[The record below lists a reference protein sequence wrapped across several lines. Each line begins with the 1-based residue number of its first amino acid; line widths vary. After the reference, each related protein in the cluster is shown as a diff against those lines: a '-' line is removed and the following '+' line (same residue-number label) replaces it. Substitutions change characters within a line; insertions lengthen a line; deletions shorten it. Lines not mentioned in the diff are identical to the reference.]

1 MQQLRRIACALLL
14 PVLAACATTG
24 ARRGFEALPLL
35 PPAAFGSEAIG
46 VQRLT
51 LSREAGGAKLML
63 DAVVEVDAM
72 ELRVA
77 GMLLGQRILLL
88 GWDGKAL
95 QEQREPVVPQALDG
109 RAILRDLQLVYWPA
123 AAIRA
128 ALPPVGGSKNSQRGA
143 GCIAAARWCSNRN
156 AAMPFRWGTRRCGI
170 TSGSTAWTSKHRMN
184 RDRNEARASLHEV
197 GVICAL
203 GSGSAALRAALSA
216 QRPAALP
223 CSSPFWP
230 SAVPQ
235 GLVMAELPALDA
247 FPLPMRTRCNA
258 LLLAAY
264 TQIEAAVRA
273 AIAQHGAQRVAIV
286 LGTSTSGIGEAQQ
299 AFTQRAADG
308 TLPAGF
314 HLDQQGL
321 GTPAEFLAA
330 VTGAKGPAYAIS
342 TACTSAPKAMASAA
356 RLLAADLADVVIA
369 GGVDALN
376 RFTLAGFAALE
387 CVSAKPCNPMSANR
401 DGINMGEGAALFL
414 LSREPGKIRLA
425 GWGESS
431 DAHHF
436 SAPDPKG
443 LGATLAM
450 RDALTMAG
458 LEPRDIDY
466 INLHG
471 TATPQNDFM
480 ESHAVAAL
488 FGAGMPCSSTKPLTG
503 HALGAA
509 GAIEAAICWQLL
521 RDAQRD
527 GTLPPHWWDGEVDS
541 SLPELA
547 LVAPGTRAARAPRRV
562 LSNSF
567 AFGGSNAAL
576 VLERSDAG

>member
-1 MQQLRRIACALLL
+1 
-14 PVLAACATTG
+14 
-24 ARRGFEALPLL
+24 
-35 PPAAFGSEAIG
+35 
-46 VQRLT
+46 
-51 LSREAGGAKLML
+51 
-63 DAVVEVDAM
+63 
-72 ELRVA
+72 
-77 GMLLGQRILLL
+77 
-88 GWDGKAL
+88 
-95 QEQREPVVPQALDG
+95 
-109 RAILRDLQLVYWPA
+109 
-123 AAIRA
+123 
-128 ALPPVGGSKNSQRGA
+128 
-143 GCIAAARWCSNRN
+143 
-156 AAMPFRWGTRRCGI
+156 
-170 TSGSTAWTSKHRMN
+170 MN
-184 RDRNEARASLHEV
+184 RDRSGARASLHET
-197 GVICAL
+197 GVVCAL
-203 GSGSAALRAALSA
+203 GSGAAALRAALSA

-223 CSSPFWP
+223 CASPFWP
-230 SAVPQ
+230 AEVPQ
-235 GLVMAELPALDA
+235 GLVTEELPALDG

-264 TQIEAAVRA
+264 TQIEAGVRA
-273 AIAQHGAQRVAIV
+273 AIARHGARRVAIV

-308 TLPAGF
+308 ALPADF

-321 GTPAEFLAA
+321 GTPAEFLAQ
-330 VTGAKGPAYAIS
+330 VSGAQGPAYAIS

-387 CVSAKPCNPMSANR
+387 CVSRKPCNPMSANR

-414 LSREPGKIRLA
+414 LSREPGDIQLS

-450 RDALTMAG
+450 RDALAMAG
-458 LEPRDIDY
+458 LQPQDIDY

-471 TATPQNDFM
+471 TATPQNDAM
-480 ESHAVAAL
+480 ESLAVSKL
-488 FGAGMPCSSTKPLTG
+488 FGSDTPCSSTKPLTG

-509 GAIEAAICWQLL
+509 GAIEAAICCQVL
-521 RDAQRD
+521 RDAHHD
-527 GTLPPHWWDGEVDS
+527 GLLPPHWWDGEVDP
-541 SLPELA
+541 SLPQLA
-547 LVAPGTRAARAPRRV
+547 LVAPGTRAARPPRRV

-576 VLERSDAG
+576 VLELQRAS